1 MSFLAPIFR
10 LVLFSVKWK
19 AIDEN
24 LQEIIGFLYI
34 LSFFF
39 KKQLDLSNTK
49 LYSSKKLEQEYVK

>member
-1 MSFLAPIFR
+1 
-10 LVLFSVKWK
+10 VKWK

-34 LSFFF
+34 LSSFF
-39 KKQLDLSNTK
+39 KKQLDLSNAT